1 MTTTDHIT
9 RPSDAQRPAT
19 IYDVA
24 RVAGVSHQLVSRY
37 LKGEK
42 GIRPANRDKVVAAL
56 RELDY
61 RPNMTARLLATSRSH
76 RIAVLTHEI
85 GQVGPAQ
92 IAQGA
97 SAEARAHGYVLD
109 IVTLDTTDR
118 HAIDEAIGELN
129 QQEIAGVLALA
140 STDEVVAA
148 FQAAEFSVPVYV
160 GTEDD
165 ERIEAGPT
173 ERSFPGFD
181 TIVDHLRELGHHDFF
196 HVGGPHAWIAARNRE
211 AAYKRAV
218 RRVGG
223 IDHGS
228 IAGDWSASSGYQ
240 AAGAIPPG
248 VTAVVV
254 ANDQMA
260 IGVVRRLIE
269 DGRRVPDDVSVT
281 GVDDVPEAAYITP
294 PLTTLR
300 VQFEEQ
306 GRASVRRLL
315 ERLHGD
321 TEHVPAQ
328 RVELVVRQSTAP
340 SR

>member
-1 MTTTDHIT
+1 MTIT
-9 RPSDAQRPAT
+9 RSAGEPRPAT

-37 LKGEK
+37 LKGER
-42 GIRPANRDKVVAAL
+42 GIRPANRDKVAAAL

-97 SAEARAHGYVLD
+97 SAEARTHGYVLD
-109 IVTLDTTDR
+109 IITLDTTDR
-118 HAIDEAIGELN
+118 AAIDEAIRELN

-140 STDEVVAA
+140 STDEMVSA
-148 FQAAEFSVPVYV
+148 FRDADFHVPTYL

-165 ERIEAGPT
+165 EQDNSGPS
-173 ERSFPGFD
+173 ERSFPGYD
-181 TIVDHLRELGHHDFF
+181 AIVDHLWELGHRRFF
-196 HVGGPHAWIAARNRE
+196 HVAGPRAWIAARNRE
-211 AAYKRAV
+211 AAYNRAIS
-218 RRVGG
+218 RRGG
-223 IDHGS
+223 ESLG
-228 IAGDWSASSGYQ
+228 IARGDWSAASGYA
-240 AAGAIPPG
+240 AAGTVPPEA
-248 VTAVVV
+248 TAVVV

-260 IGVVRRLIE
+260 IGVIRRLID
-269 DGRRVPDDVSVT
+269 DGRAVPGAVSVT
-281 GVDDVPEAAYITP
+281 GVDDVAEAEFISP

-315 ERLHGD
+315 EQLHGEA
-321 TEHVPAQ
+321 EHMPAQ
-328 RVELVVRQSTAP
+328 HAELVVRASTAAP
-340 SR
+340 A